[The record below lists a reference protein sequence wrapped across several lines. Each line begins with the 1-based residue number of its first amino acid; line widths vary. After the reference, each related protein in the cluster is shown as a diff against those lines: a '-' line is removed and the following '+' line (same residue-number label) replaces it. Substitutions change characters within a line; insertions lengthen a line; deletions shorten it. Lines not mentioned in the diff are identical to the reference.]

1 MVTTEHARHFYNPE
15 AVAVTVYSDKDEWE
29 VVKHLPGLIM
39 ISGHIID
46 MIKHSNEVSVPF

>member
-1 MVTTEHARHFYNPE
+1 MVTTVHARHFYNPE
-15 AVAVTVYSDKDEWE
+15 EVAVTVYSDKDEWE